1 MEYPVKFLSL
11 QKTELE
17 YEVLIRGSEPGS
29 TVIEL
34 RKQIVDL
41 GPKFPSE
48 DITDSPLEIEEDL
61 KGISDVLT
69 KIKLLLDAPLEKDSL
84 FTRYNAAVEAPVE
97 DKIITPIA
105 NINLDQHSSMRPL
118 NINVSCERAIAG
130 ELTKIKFDGKSCVRS
145 FIQRITE
152 FRKARD
158 ISSSKLLSYATEI
171 FTGDALHW
179 FRGLDGQD
187 DSSDWDAL
195 LTRLKKDFD
204 QTDYDYRLLSEIR
217 ARTQGE
223 NENITIYLSIMSG
236 LFSRLSSEL
245 SNEDKLE
252 ILLHNIKPCYASTL
266 ASATT
271 IPDIDTLR
279 SLCRNYENIHAR
291 LANYKEPPRPSS
303 ETLAPEYAYNGHS
316 SNRSHNSNQNYK
328 PSSNVGNNYDRNR
341 SYPNYRANV
350 NKLNPNNYVH
360 ALHTSN
366 AKPKFC
372 PRCRDNTHH
381 LRQCTADRSKIICF
395 VCGEV
400 GYKTPSCLNVILVNI
415 ALRQKLV
422 GLQNCNTG
430 IKKNKSDSEDWSKW
444 LQTIKFYFNSYKV
457 CTILQDQPTDDPRPY
472 ATIYVNH
479 ISMLGLLDT
488 GAVVTIIGN
497 NRHIDLEKQGFKL
510 QQGQSLT
517 VTAAGGQ
524 RMHSIG
530 HMILPAKFEGTTRLI
545 EAFVVPDI
553 KIDLILGIDF
563 WLKFKL
569 FLTILRAFLFSRT

>member
-69 KIKLLLDAPLEKDSL
+69 KIKLLLDAPLEKKTSVRVQNLLHHLYHRFNRLSPDESTLSAHNACLREYQSL

-395 VCGEV
+395 VCGE
-400 GYKTPSCLNVILVNI
+400 
-415 ALRQKLV
+415 
-422 GLQNCNTG
+422 
-430 IKKNKSDSEDWSKW
+430 
-444 LQTIKFYFNSYKV
+444 
-457 CTILQDQPTDDPRPY
+457 DQPTDDPRPY

-510 QQGQSLT
+510 QQGQSLI

>member
-69 KIKLLLDAPLEKDSL
+69 KIKLLLDAPLEKKTSVRVQNLLHHLYHRFNRLSPDESTLSAHNACLREYQSL

-130 ELTKIKFDGKSCVRS
+130 ELTKIKFDGKSCVRF

-350 NKLNPNNYVH
+350 NKLNLIIMYMLCTLQMQNLNFAHGVVI
-360 ALHTSN
+360 
-366 AKPKFC
+366 
-372 PRCRDNTHH
+372 TH
-381 LRQCTADRSKIICF
+381 
-395 VCGEV
+395 
-400 GYKTPSCLNVILVNI
+400 
-415 ALRQKLV
+415 
-422 GLQNCNTG
+422 
-430 IKKNKSDSEDWSKW
+430 
-444 LQTIKFYFNSYKV
+444 
-457 CTILQDQPTDDPRPY
+457 
-472 ATIYVNH
+472 TIYA
-479 ISMLGLLDT
+479 S
-488 GAVVTIIGN
+488 ARQIGV
-497 NRHIDLEKQGFKL
+497 K
-510 QQGQSLT
+510 
-517 VTAAGGQ
+517 
-524 RMHSIG
+524 
-530 HMILPAKFEGTTRLI
+530 
-545 EAFVVPDI
+545 
-553 KIDLILGIDF
+553 
-563 WLKFKL
+563 
-569 FLTILRAFLFSRT
+569 

>member
-69 KIKLLLDAPLEKDSL
+69 KIKLLLDAPLEKKTSVRVQNLLHHLYHRFNRLSPDESTLSAHNACLRSISL
-84 FTRYNAAVEAPVE
+84 CS
-97 DKIITPIA
+97 
-105 NINLDQHSSMRPL
+105 LDQHSSMRPL

-395 VCGEV
+395 VCGE
-400 GYKTPSCLNVILVNI
+400 
-415 ALRQKLV
+415 
-422 GLQNCNTG
+422 
-430 IKKNKSDSEDWSKW
+430 
-444 LQTIKFYFNSYKV
+444 
-457 CTILQDQPTDDPRPY
+457 DQPTDDPRPY

-569 FLTILRAFLFSRT
+569 FLTILRAFLSQGRDIYCKH

>member
-69 KIKLLLDAPLEKDSL
+69 KIKLSPDESTLSAHNACLREYQSL

-395 VCGEV
+395 VCGE
-400 GYKTPSCLNVILVNI
+400 
-415 ALRQKLV
+415 
-422 GLQNCNTG
+422 
-430 IKKNKSDSEDWSKW
+430 
-444 LQTIKFYFNSYKV
+444 
-457 CTILQDQPTDDPRPY
+457 DQPTDDPRPY

-569 FLTILRAFLFSRT
+569 S

>member
-316 SNRSHNSNQNYK
+316 SNRPHNSNQNYK

-366 AKPKFC
+366 DDDHRSWDIFLPKIQFAMNNSVSEATGFTPSFLVYGREIVTCGSHYVDNDLGDEILFLPRDIYAENLGCLSELFTNVQSKLWHAHIKNASHYNTRRKPLEFRVGDLVMKRTYVLSNKDKYFCKKLAPKFIK
-372 PRCRDNTHH
+372 CRVIAKKSPLVYVLEDMSRKNIGTWHIKD
-381 LRQCTADRSKIICF
+381 LKS
-395 VCGEV
+395 VSL
-400 GYKTPSCLNVILVNI
+400 YK
-415 ALRQKLV
+415 
-422 GLQNCNTG
+422 
-430 IKKNKSDSEDWSKW
+430 
-444 LQTIKFYFNSYKV
+444 
-457 CTILQDQPTDDPRPY
+457 
-472 ATIYVNH
+472 
-479 ISMLGLLDT
+479 
-488 GAVVTIIGN
+488 
-497 NRHIDLEKQGFKL
+497 
-510 QQGQSLT
+510 
-517 VTAAGGQ
+517 
-524 RMHSIG
+524 
-530 HMILPAKFEGTTRLI
+530 
-545 EAFVVPDI
+545 
-553 KIDLILGIDF
+553 
-563 WLKFKL
+563 
-569 FLTILRAFLFSRT
+569 

>member
-395 VCGEV
+395 VCGE
-400 GYKTPSCLNVILVNI
+400 
-415 ALRQKLV
+415 
-422 GLQNCNTG
+422 
-430 IKKNKSDSEDWSKW
+430 
-444 LQTIKFYFNSYKV
+444 
-457 CTILQDQPTDDPRPY
+457 DQPTDDPRPY

-569 FLTILRAFLFSRT
+569 FLTILRAFLSQGRDIYCKH

>member
-69 KIKLLLDAPLEKDSL
+69 KIKLLLDAPLEKKTSVRVQNLLHHLYHRFNRLSPDESTLSAHNACLREYQSL

-395 VCGEV
+395 VCGE
-400 GYKTPSCLNVILVNI
+400 
-415 ALRQKLV
+415 
-422 GLQNCNTG
+422 
-430 IKKNKSDSEDWSKW
+430 
-444 LQTIKFYFNSYKV
+444 
-457 CTILQDQPTDDPRPY
+457 DQPTDDPRPY